1 MCITLNQ
8 KEKQY
13 MILNLKKMTLP
24 LCECGCVVVQRK
36 HLENTYLIEVKK
48 NTINT
53 YFSCLSWFCSPISSL
68 SVSYIAVKYMQKMS
82 KLSTAYYFIAAKATW
97 G

>member
-24 LCECGCVVVQRK
+24 LCECACVVVQRK

-53 YFSCLSWFCSPISSL
+53 YFSCLS
-68 SVSYIAVKYMQKMS
+68 
-82 KLSTAYYFIAAKATW
+82 
-97 G
+97 